1 MAQLQ
6 AELELERQSSGT
18 IFAEKL
24 ALREQLSSIVSR
36 LRPRLAAT
44 GGEGPSDPPAD
55 LPVPLQEIRA
65 AEDIIEQ
72 TSDYG
77 GSRKASAEYS
87 RRASLDARGLSITA
101 SDHDSTTAVT
111 PHNSLATDLLDKHS
125 FRHGAQQNAAGALD
139 EKQRYS
145 SEVPNIPDTPA
156 KHA

>member
-6 AELELERQSSGT
+6 AELELERQNSAAT
-18 IFAEKL
+18 VAEKL
-24 ALREQLSSIVSR
+24 ALREHLSGIVSR
-36 LRPRLAAT
+36 LRPRLAAA
-44 GGEGPSDPPAD
+44 GRGGPSDPPAD
-55 LPVPLQEIRA
+55 IPVPLQEIRD

-87 RRASLDARGLSITA
+87 RTASLDAWGPSGAASVRESMTA
-101 SDHDSTTAVT
+101 AT

-125 FRHGAQQNAAGALD
+125 FRRGTQQNAAGALD
-139 EKQRYS
+139 EKQRDS
-145 SEVPNIPDTPA
+145 SEGPNIPDTPA